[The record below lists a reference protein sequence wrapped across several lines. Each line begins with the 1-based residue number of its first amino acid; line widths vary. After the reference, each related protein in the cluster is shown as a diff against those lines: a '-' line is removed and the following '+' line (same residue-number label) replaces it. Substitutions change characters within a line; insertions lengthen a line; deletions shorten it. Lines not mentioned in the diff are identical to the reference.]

1 LTVTPVD
8 WYNVRQKEALIMRK
22 YPGNIEM
29 CKPFVKWAGGKRQ
42 LVEELLRSRPGEYN
56 RFIEPFIGG
65 GALFFALRPTD
76 AFLSDI
82 NQELINI
89 YTVVRD
95 NVDALVAE
103 LKKHEEK
110 YKGGDPQE
118 YFYAVRNVDRE
129 SRYARW
135 SRVKKA
141 ARLIFLNKTCFN
153 GLFRMNSKRQF
164 NTPFG
169 FYVNPAIVDEKNLLA
184 CSRVLATTEI
194 AAAGFDHVLNIAK
207 KGDFVYFDPPY
218 VPLTSTANFTAYTG
232 EGFDLG
238 MQTRLRD
245 VCDRLDE
252 NGVKWMLSNSHTKFV
267 LDLYQDKYHIR
278 TVEASRAINCKAD
291 KRGKVAE
298 VIVTNYEVSLE

>member
-1 LTVTPVD
+1 
-8 WYNVRQKEALIMRK
+8 MRK
-22 YPGNIEM
+22 KPGNIEM

-65 GALFFALRPTD
+65 GALFFALKPEN
-76 AFLSDI
+76 AYISDI
-82 NQELINI
+82 NEELINI
-89 YTVVRD
+89 YKVVRD
-95 NVDALVAE
+95 DVDALIVE
-103 LKKHEEK
+103 LKKHEKK

-118 YFYAVRNVDRE
+118 YFYAIRNVDRE
-129 SRYARW
+129 TRYARW

-153 GLFRMNSKRQF
+153 GLFRMNSRREF

-169 FYVNPAIVDEKNLLA
+169 FYVNPAIVDENNLLA
-184 CSRVLATTEI
+184 CSSALASTEI
-194 AAAGFDHVLNIAK
+194 AAAGFDHVLKIAK

-218 VPLTSTANFTAYTG
+218 VPLTATANFTAYTG
-232 EGFDLG
+232 EGFDLE

-245 VCDRLDE
+245 VCIELDGK
-252 NGVKWMLSNSHTKFV
+252 GVKWMLSNSDTEFV
-267 LDLYQDKYHIR
+267 HGLYQERFHIR

-291 KRGKVAE
+291 KRGKVSE
-298 VIVTNYEVSLE
+298 VIVTNYEVSLEGDHKQ